1 MHSEKGL
8 AEMDGCSCHSFFSR
22 YHLIL
27 LLCVLSIRVCFVS
40 ETFPFF
46 PLSRA
51 YSDEPNPAG
60 DLGKPRAVHATF
72 NLTPHG
78 AGDAGSNPQR
88 EYVLG
93 GHGAGGGIKQPM
105 AIVSAVA
112 GVVYK
117 QTHSVAG
124 KQPAS
129 RAQFSYI
136 HIDKKSKDIHHNFQK
151 PGFGQHR
158 KDEFDDQVGGC
169 PFNRLSTGMVRDGLP
184 HSRTDQTW
192 LVTSTLDYLAGDKE
206 TGGTKYLMERQF
218 FDTEQQEF
226 VAAGG
231 IQINLLRA
239 YQQSV
244 AKVQHV
250 HTLHSIVARTP
261 GKIKFTRFIF

>member
-1 MHSEKGL
+1 MK
-8 AEMDGCSCHSFFSR
+8 
-22 YHLIL
+22 
-27 LLCVLSIRVCFVS
+27 VV
-40 ETFPFF
+40 
-46 PLSRA
+46 
-51 YSDEPNPAG
+51 N
-60 DLGKPRAVHATF
+60 
-72 NLTPHG
+72 
-78 AGDAGSNPQR
+78 
-88 EYVLG
+88 
-93 GHGAGGGIKQPM
+93 
-105 AIVSAVA
+105 AVA
-112 GVVYK
+112 DEIYK
-117 QTHSVAG
+117 HTHSVAG
-124 KQPAS
+124 KNPGS

-136 HIDKKSKDIHHNFQK
+136 GIEKKLKDIHHNFQK
-151 PGFGQHR
+151 PGFGQER
-158 KDEFDDQVGGC
+158 TDEFEDQVGGC

-239 YQQSV
+239 YQQSA

-261 GKIKFTRFIF
+261 GEIKFTRFLF